1 MRYPIVIHKDPN
13 SDYGVTV
20 PDLPGCFSAGES
32 IEEALD
38 MVKDAILCYVEGL
51 LLDEESVPLPSPVE
65 TYQNHPEYRDGI
77 FMLIE
82 IDPSEISGEM
92 KRINITMP
100 ERILSRLDKY
110 VAVNGGNRSAILT
123 EAAFN
128 LTSKV

>member
-38 MVKDAILCYVEGL
+38 MVKDAILCHVEGL

-65 TYQNHPEYRDGI
+65 AYQNHPEYRDGI